1 MELRSSACGRAQSNY
16 PIFTLKTEICDISLV
31 RLALDFVCVLHLG
44 ILGMK
49 KSNFWSKS
57 SSVTNLIVF
66 WLSSVWRNRI
76 LSKKIV
82 ISSFKKSTDWL
93 KWRSTVLGWSNWSV
107 DIYNDR
113 IQPWLLT
120 VVSSHLQ
127 VKDQEYR
134 QRQPELAGN
143 WKCIFELRPFI

>member
-1 MELRSSACGRAQSNY
+1 MPAQPNY

-93 KWRSTVLGWSNWSV
+93 KWRSTVLGWTNCSV

-120 VVSSHLQ
+120 VVIFRSKTRNTDRDSQSS
-127 VKDQEYR
+127 
-134 QRQPELAGN
+134 PEIENVFLS
-143 WKCIFELRPFI
+143 WDLSFKLRYNGQT